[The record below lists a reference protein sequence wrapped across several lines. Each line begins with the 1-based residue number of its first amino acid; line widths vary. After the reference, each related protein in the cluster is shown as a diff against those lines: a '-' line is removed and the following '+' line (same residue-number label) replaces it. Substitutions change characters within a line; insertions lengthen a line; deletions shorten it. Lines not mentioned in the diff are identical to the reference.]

1 MQLGDKKKKK
11 KLKWWYI
18 YWNLLYFVENK

>member
-11 KLKWWYI
+11 TLTWWYI